1 MNPDSVELDLRFPG
15 MASPPCLCPGVLDG
29 SLPFGIWVCDADG
42 GSRNLDP
49 SLLHFLP
56 GAAEILAGSGI
67 SAPLPGSAGQGTAAP
82 ASARPTQAGEEAAIE
97 AVAAAFTAAELESM
111 SEKWRACLREGRQW
125 EHEFL
130 VKTKDGRIRH
140 LMSRGIPVGKASGEA
155 LTWVGINLD
164 ITGMKDAEEE
174 LRQSQE
180 RFRVALESGCDLLYE
195 CDLATGARRWFG
207 PVDEL
212 LGFGI
217 YGFPRTEP
225 AWEDALHLEDKEMVL
240 DGRKRQLEGRAPFHM
255 EYRIKRRDGEYLHW
269 LDRGKVMR
277 DRSGTPHLWIGFVTD
292 MTDRRRAEEMLRK
305 SEERRRMSQRLE
317 VIGRL
322 AGGIAH
328 DFNNLL
334 TAVNGYS
341 ELVLAQLGDE
351 SDLAPHMREILRAG
365 ERAATLTRQ
374 LLAFSRRQVLAPK
387 VLDLNCVVRDMRKML
402 GEFMGPNIEIRFQP
416 GAQISRI
423 KADPAQVEQV
433 VLNLA
438 LNAKDA
444 MSQGG
449 RLLIETDN
457 AEIQPG
463 EFPADPVD
471 GEPRP
476 GPYVL
481 LSVQD
486 SGVGMDEET
495 KSHIF
500 EPFYTTKGRAQGLG
514 LSAVYGIIKQS
525 GGHISVTSQRGEGTI
540 LRLYWP
546 RFEIME
552 PAAGGDFPLAAG
564 SVGPGPLVLIAED
577 EDSQRALMRTI
588 LEGHGYTVMVAGS
601 GQEAL
606 EMAHRA
612 RAPIDLLLA
621 DVVMPGM
628 GGLELAQTLQNLV
641 PKVKVLFMSGFV
653 DHHQVRQSILECNRD
668 FIGKPF
674 SHGDLIAKVQSV
686 LEARQAA

>member
-1 MNPDSVELDLRFPG
+1 MRRMIPDPVGFDPDFLG
-15 MASPPCLCPGVLDG
+15 NASPPSLCLGVLEG
-29 SLPFGIWVCDADG
+29 RLPFGIWVCDTDG
-42 GSRNLDP
+42 NS
-49 SLLHFLP
+49 
-56 GAAEILAGSGI
+56 AAEGWAI
-67 SAPLPGSAGQGTAAP
+67 PLP
-82 ASARPTQAGEEAAIE
+82 
-97 AVAAAFTAAELESM
+97 ESEM
-111 SEKWRACLREGRQW
+111 QSVMEKWRACMREGSQW
-125 EHEFL
+125 DHEFQL
-130 VKTKDGRIRH
+130 PAEDGSFRH
-140 LMSRGIPVGKASGEA
+140 LLSRGMPVRDAAGGILA
-155 LTWVGINLD
+155 WVGINLD

-174 LRQSQE
+174 LRQNQE

-195 CDLATGARRWFG
+195 CDLASGARRWFG
-207 PVDEL
+207 PVDDL
-212 LGFGI
+212 LG
-217 YGFPRTEP
+217 YARDGFPRTEP
-225 AWEDALHLEDKEMVL
+225 AWELALHPDDRAHVLEARKRHL
-240 DGRKRQLEGRAPFHM
+240 DGRGGFQM
-255 EYRIKRRDGEYLHW
+255 EYRIRRRDGEVMHW
-269 LDRGKVMR
+269 LDRGKLMR
-277 DRSGTPHLWIGFVTD
+277 DRDGTPSLWMGFVTD
-292 MTDRRRAEEMLRK
+292 MTERRRAEEMLRK

-341 ELVLAQLGDE
+341 ELVLAQLGEE

-387 VLDLNCVVRDMRKML
+387 VLDLNIVITDMRKML
-402 GEFMGPNIEIRFQP
+402 GEFIGPSIEVCFRP
-416 GAQISRI
+416 GPRIARI

-444 MSQGG
+444 MPQGG
-449 RLLIETDN
+449 RLLIETTDV
-457 AEIQPG
+457 EIRPG
-463 EFPADPVD
+463 DFPADPLE
-471 GEPRP
+471 GEPGS

-495 KSHIF
+495 KSHLF

-525 GGHISVTSQRGEGTI
+525 GGHISVTSQRGEGTV

-546 RFEIME
+546 RFEGE
-552 PAAGGDFPLAAG
+552 RNPGNAEALRSAALGTA
-564 SVGPGPLVLIAED
+564 GPLVLIAED
-577 EDSQRALMRTI
+577 EDAQRALVRSI
-588 LEGHGYTVMVAGS
+588 LEAKGYSVLVAGS

-606 EMAHRA
+606 ELVHRA
-612 RAPIDLLLA
+612 QSPVDLLLA

-641 PKVKVLFMSGFV
+641 PKVKVLFMSGFF
-653 DHHQVRQSILECNRD
+653 DNQQVRQGILECNRD

-674 SHGDLIAKVQSV
+674 SHSDLIAKVESV
-686 LEARQAA
+686 LETRKAP